1 MRPPPPQRNT
11 NSNRSGIPPPPSRYP
26 IPPERQ
32 SNVPVVVRCVLI
44 GLTLLGLLFI
54 VDQVK
59 KWSGG
64 AAGGS
69 GEKQTGNTGVT
80 NAAGTGG
87 TDSNANKTGVSSPD
101 GHGEGGV
108 ASNAPSKVAGEGAS
122 GGVTST
128 PSTLATKPGGGTESS
143 VGSLPLFNA
152 GSPREVN
159 TVIQGISKDAANISS
174 WSLYRRIN
182 FHCRSIDQMLLTL
195 IKCLRSSNVK
205 YEYGKLKSLYD
216 DAGLMSQAGFCAR
229 PINAHHTIM
238 AKASVTLAMQYDG
251 TLSGSANWDKFS
263 AECEA
268 SPSGLDDHNARML
281 CITAECFARVITKRY
296 SSDRVTTALNGLRG
310 QWTWS
315 VDNGAPVRA
324 SEIACTALSQILLLG
339 LEQQGNISLIAEANQ
354 VATKRAE
361 QISTASNS
369 FERLEA
375 CLEAA
380 SKTLQIYAQN
390 MAQ

>member
-11 NSNRSGIPPPPSRYP
+11 NSIRSGIPPSPSRCP
-26 IPPERQ
+26 IPPEKQ

-44 GLTLLGLLFI
+44 GLTLLGLLVI
-54 VDQVK
+54 VHQVK

-69 GEKQTGNTGVT
+69 VEKKMGDTGVT
-80 NAAGTGG
+80 NAAGTGDTG
-87 TDSNANKTGVSSPD
+87 SYANKTGISSS
-101 GHGEGGV
+101 GGSGERGV
-108 ASNAPSKVAGEGAS
+108 TSNAPSKVAEEGAS
-122 GGVTST
+122 GGIKST
-128 PSTLATKPGGGTESS
+128 PSSLATKPSGGTESS
-143 VGSLPLFNA
+143 ASSLPLFKS
-152 GSPREVN
+152 GSPREIN
-159 TVIQGISKDAANISS
+159 TVIQGISKDATDISS

-182 FHCRSIDQMLLTL
+182 FHCRSIDQVLLTL
-195 IKCLRSSNVK
+195 IKCLHASNVK

-216 DAGLMSQAGFCAR
+216 DAGLMSQSGFCAR

-268 SPSGLDDHNARML
+268 SPSGLDDHNARMI

-324 SEIACTALSQILLLG
+324 SEVACTALSQILLLG
-339 LEQQGNISLIAEANQ
+339 LEQQENISLISEANQ

-361 QISTASNS
+361 KISTASNS

-380 SKTLQIYAQN
+380 AKTLQIYAQN